1 MSRQLAE
8 LLLKDKII
16 SQAQHQESLSS
27 AGNAGQDHIRHII
40 EKRYVSET
48 KLLYYLSQKFG
59 LPTINLSKFEI
70 NPDVIKLVSPD
81 VVKKHQVVPIQANK
95 GTVVVAICDPA
106 SLSSLDELKF
116 VLKMNVEAVLTSYS
130 AFDSA
135 LGKHYSG
142 VAAAG

>member
-16 SQAQHQESLSS
+16 SQAQHQESQSS
-27 AGNAGQDHIRHII
+27 TANTGQDQIRYII

-59 LPTINLSKFEI
+59 LPTINLSKFEV
-70 NPDVIKLVSPD
+70 NPD
-81 VVKKHQVVPIQANK
+81 VVKLVNPDTARKHQVVPIQANK
-95 GTVVVAICDPA
+95 GTVVVAICDPG

-116 VLKMNVEAVLTSYS
+116 MMKMNVEAVLTSYS
-130 AFDSA
+130 AFDQA
-135 LGKHYSG
+135 MGKYYSG
-142 VAAAG
+142 VAA